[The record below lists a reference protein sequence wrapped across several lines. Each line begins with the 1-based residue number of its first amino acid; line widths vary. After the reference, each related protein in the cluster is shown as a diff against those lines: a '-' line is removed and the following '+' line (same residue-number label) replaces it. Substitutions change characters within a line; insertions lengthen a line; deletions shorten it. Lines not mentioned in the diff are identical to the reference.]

1 MILLLVSVA
10 ALCNEK
16 GEIKRDFKRLLLQCN
31 YLIVHKM
38 RSTRHQ
44 CYLIVAD
51 EKSARDMYEI
61 YTPADYIAIIARCV
75 HDAVLCF
82 AFEMPQYLC
91 VNDGAHTNRTIDTT
105 LCRFVWHLVSQSS
118 EDSRL
123 TYNHSLI
130 EPIVR

>member
-1 MILLLVSVA
+1 MILLLFSVA

-16 GEIKRDFKRLLLQCN
+16 AEIKRDFKRLLLQCN

-51 EKSARDMYEI
+51 EKSARDTMYEI

-75 HDAVLCF
+75 HDAVFCVRDAA
-82 AFEMPQYLC
+82 AFMCE
-91 VNDGAHTNRTIDTT
+91 
-105 LCRFVWHLVSQSS
+105 
-118 EDSRL
+118 
-123 TYNHSLI
+123 
-130 EPIVR
+130 